1 FDLWIIG
8 LIVML
13 PLTIV
18 LTQTI
23 GISILQAKNLHKF
36 RAITYLMIA
45 IINSLISVYLSKT
58 HGGIGAAIG
67 TSLSLVIGNIIVMN
81 LYYHFKVKLNM
92 IRFYKEL
99 VSGLLLSV
107 IVSILIG
114 SLLNLITINTWT

>member
-1 FDLWIIG
+1 
-8 LIVML
+8 
-13 PLTIV
+13 
-18 LTQTI
+18 
-23 GISILQAKNLHKF
+23 
-36 RAITYLMIA
+36 MIA

-114 SLLNLITINTWT
+114 SLLNLITINNWNTLIIQGFLFTIIYITVIWIRSEE